1 MLVLKEEQMTKEQ
14 KEKLVRYLIN
24 SNPFLWGVLKA
35 TNKKERL
42 KEIKELGFLTAYSEG
57 SNPTYGKVNQDLLVE
72 LGIEAILENIVV
84 KKVNDRIAPEHL
96 SAFRRCWESGRTP
109 DKEYLKRNKLY
120 RVQRIVFKEEKE
132 PKDSA
137 SIFLQIDRQHDFV
150 ERWTVFAGLWFEEI
164 EPNINK
170 TTNE

>member
-1 MLVLKEEQMTKEQ
+1 MTKEQ
-14 KEKLVRYLIN
+14 KDKLIRYFIN

-42 KEIKELGFLTAYSEG
+42 KELRELGFLVGYSDG

-72 LGIEAILENIVV
+72 LGIEAILENIVARKV
-84 KKVNDRIAPEHL
+84 KDRISLEHL

-109 DKEYLKRNKLY
+109 DKEYLKKNKLY
-120 RVQRIVFKEEKE
+120 RVQRIIMNEEKE

-137 SIFLQIDRQHDFV
+137 SIFLQIDRQHDFI

-164 EPNINK
+164 EPNIKKAIND
-170 TTNE
+170 